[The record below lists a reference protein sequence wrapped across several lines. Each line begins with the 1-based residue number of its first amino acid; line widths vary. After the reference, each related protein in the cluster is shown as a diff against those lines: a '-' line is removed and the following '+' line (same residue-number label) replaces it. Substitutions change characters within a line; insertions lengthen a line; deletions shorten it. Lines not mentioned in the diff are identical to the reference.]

1 MTVLGAR
8 PQFIKA
14 AALSR
19 ILKEHHHIQEIIV
32 HTGQHYDANMS
43 EIFFSEMNIPT
54 PNYNLDIN
62 GLAQGAMTGQMIEKL
77 ELLMMQECPHIVL
90 LYGDTNSTLAGA
102 LSARKLNIPI
112 VHIEGGLRNFDL
124 TIPEDVNRILTDR
137 ISDVIFYSTDSAK
150 RNLDNEGF
158 EYLPVK
164 LIRTGDLMA
173 DVVAY
178 YAQLAQ
184 NESNIISK
192 LDLEQKKYMLC
203 TMHRHSNLIN
213 KSNLTQICDFLNDI
227 AQDEIIVF
235 PAHPNTKKYLK
246 EYNLQLSPNIQIIE
260 PVGYFDMLEL
270 LRNCDFV
277 ITDSGGLQREAY
289 LMQKKSLLLMEYTPW
304 EELVDHTFSITTNIN
319 YTEIKTN
326 FEIIRAASPDF
337 SINLYGDGK
346 TAETIVT
353 QIIKLYENKHV

>member
-1 MTVLGAR
+1 MTILGAR

-19 ILKEHHHIQEIIV
+19 AIKEHTNIQEIIV

-43 EIFFSEMNIPT
+43 DIFFKEMNIPT

-77 ELLMMQECPHIVL
+77 EILMMQDNPHIVL

-102 LSARKLNIPI
+102 LSARKLNISI
-112 VHIEGGLRNFDL
+112 IHIEGGLRNFDL

-158 EYLPVK
+158 EHFPVK

-178 YAQLAQ
+178 YSQLAQ
-184 NESNIISK
+184 NESKIISK
-192 LDLEQKKYMLC
+192 LRLEQKKYMLC
-203 TMHRHSNLIN
+203 TMHRHSNLTN
-213 KSNLTQICDFLNDI
+213 KSNITQICDFLNDI
-227 AQDEIIVF
+227 AKDEIIVF

-246 EYNLQLSPNIQIIE
+246 EYNIHLSPNIRIIE
-260 PVGYFDMLEL
+260 PIGYFDMLEL
-270 LRNCDFV
+270 LRNSSFV

-304 EELVDHTFSITTNIN
+304 EELVDNTFSMTTKIN
-319 YTEIKTN
+319 HTEIKTN
-326 FEIIRAASPDF
+326 FEIIRAAVPDF
-337 SINLYGDGK
+337 NINLYGDGK
-346 TAETIVT
+346 TAEN
-353 QIIKLYENKHV
+353 IITKIIELYGNKHV